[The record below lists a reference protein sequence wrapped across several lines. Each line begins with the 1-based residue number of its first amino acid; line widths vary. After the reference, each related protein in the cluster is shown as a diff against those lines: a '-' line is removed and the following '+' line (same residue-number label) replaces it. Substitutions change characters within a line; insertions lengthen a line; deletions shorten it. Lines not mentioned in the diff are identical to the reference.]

1 MNTTKDARASR
12 ADPEEIKQSEI
23 EALVSEIE
31 DALSQEVNESIS
43 I

>member
-1 MNTTKDARASR
+1 MNTAKDARASR
-12 ADPEEIKQSEI
+12 AEHEEIKESEI
-23 EALVSEIE
+23 DALVSEIE